1 MCGIIGVLV
10 NRPAAPLLLD
20 ALRRLEYRG
29 YDSVGIA
36 TLENGKIS
44 RLRTVGKTGALA
56 RMLEAQSPSGSIGIG
71 HTRWATH
78 GAPSEANT
86 HPHQAGPVAVVHN
99 GIVENFAQ
107 LRAQLAA
114 DGVTFSSE
122 TDTEVI
128 AHLCAREMKRGRSPV
143 DAVSA
148 TLGILRGAFAVC
160 FIFEGMEDL
169 LVCAR
174 RGSPLAIG
182 YGDGEMFIG
191 SDAIA
196 LAPLTR
202 RIAYLDEGDMAAV
215 TRVGAHIFDAAGMPV
230 ERSINLVAEAGVAM
244 DKAGYRH
251 FMLKEIHEQPMVAQ
265 NAISAYLS
273 DDHAN
278 IVSPIDQVDWR
289 TQTRITMV
297 ACGTAYYAAMVAKYW
312 FESVANISVDV
323 DIASEFRYRSY
334 PMRPGGT
341 AVFVSQSGETA
352 DTLAAL
358 RHAQEA
364 GQTTIAVINVE
375 NSSIARE
382 ADIVIPIHA
391 GPEIGVASTKAFVA
405 QLIALA
411 ALAAQIGRL
420 RGAATPA
427 EFATRIEALA
437 SLPRVLHEALAVEP
451 HLQAVA
457 AELASARD
465 VIYLGRGALYPIA
478 LEGALKFKELT
489 YIHAE
494 GYAAGELKHG
504 PIALID
510 DATPIVAL
518 AQSGPLFEKTCSNL
532 EEVKARKGRVVL
544 VTDVRG
550 RDAVGADM
558 WRTIVMPEVDPY
570 IAPIMMAVAVQLL
583 AYHAAVIKGTDVDQ
597 PRNLAKSVTVE

>member
-1 MCGIIGVLV
+1 MCGIIAVLA

-29 YDSVGIA
+29 YDSAGIA
-36 TLENGKIS
+36 TLESGKIF
-44 RLRTVGKTGALA
+44 RLRTVGKTDALA
-56 RMLEAQSPSGSIGIG
+56 RALEAQPPSGSIGIG

-78 GAPSEANT
+78 GAPSDANA
-86 HPHQAGPVAVVHN
+86 HPHQVGPVAVVHN

-107 LRAQLAA
+107 LRDQLAA
-114 DGVTFSSE
+114 DGVRFSSE

-128 AHLCAREMKRGRSPV
+128 AHLCAREMARGRSPV

-148 TLGILRGAFAVC
+148 TLGVLRGAFAVC
-160 FIFEGMEDL
+160 FIFDGMENL

-174 RGSPLAIG
+174 RGSPLVIG

-191 SDAIA
+191 SDVIA
-196 LAPLTR
+196 LAPLTH

-215 TRVGAHIFDAAGMPV
+215 TRDGAHIFDAAGMPV
-230 ERSINLVAEAGVAM
+230 QRSIHLVAGAGVAV

-251 FMLKEIHEQPMVAQ
+251 FMLKEIHEQPIVAQ
-265 NAISAYLS
+265 NVISAYLS
-273 DDHAN
+273 DDHAT
-278 IVSPIDQVDWR
+278 IISPVDQIDWNNQS
-289 TQTRITMV
+289 RITMV
-297 ACGTAYYAAMVAKYW
+297 ACGTAFNATMVAKYW
-312 FESVANISVDV
+312 FEDIADLTVDV
-323 DIASEFRYRSY
+323 DIASEFRYRSH

-358 RHAQEA
+358 RHAREA
-364 GQTTIAVINVE
+364 GQTTIAVVNVE
-375 NSSIARE
+375 SSSIARE
-382 ADIVIPIHA
+382 ANIVIPIHA
-391 GPEIGVASTKAFVA
+391 GSEIGVASTKAFVA
-405 QLIALA
+405 QLA
-411 ALAAQIGRL
+411 ALAAMAVQIGKL
-420 RGAATPA
+420 RGASTSA
-427 EFATRIEALA
+427 EIATRIEALA
-437 SLPRVLHEALAVEP
+437 SLPRVLREALAVEP
-451 HLQAVA
+451 QLQAAA

-510 DATPIVAL
+510 EVTPIVAL
-518 AQSGPLFEKTCSNL
+518 ALSGPLFDKTRSNL

-544 VTDVRG
+544 VTDARG
-550 RDAVGADM
+550 REAAGADM
-558 WRTIVMPEVDPY
+558 WRTIVMPEADPF
-570 IAPIMMAVAVQLL
+570 IAPMVTAVAVQLL